1 MYPFVLDFAGIR
13 VTSYGLMLVLA
24 LLAGAAAFALQLR
37 RRGLSPAFAREV
49 IPWVAVGGVAG
60 AKLYYILL
68 HWQEFAAAPVAVLT
82 GRGGLVWYG
91 AMLGGIAGFYLLAR
105 LRKLPALT
113 LFDAAAPAL
122 VLGYA
127 IGRVGCFLV
136 GDDYGLPTA
145 SWVGIA
151 FPEGSPPS
159 TAGYLRSVGAEVPA
173 GIPDWQVLAVHP
185 TQLYEVGLALLIFLV
200 LWRLSSRWLQPG
212 QLFGLCLALYG
223 TQRFLIEFIRAKS
236 DRFVLGLTTSQVVS
250 LLLLCAAAYLW
261 QRGASARRASPAAGL
276 PVESRIRAAALEG
289 RE

>member
-1 MYPFVLDFAGIR
+1 MYPFVLEFAGIR

-24 LLAGAAAFALQLR
+24 LLAGVAAFALQLR
-37 RRGLSPAFAREV
+37 RRELSPAFAREV
-49 IPWVAVGGVAG
+49 IPWVAVGGIVG
-60 AKLYYILL
+60 AKLYYVLL
-68 HWQEFAAAPVAVLT
+68 HWQEFMADPIGALT

-105 LRKLPALT
+105 LRRLPTLT

-136 GDDYGLPTA
+136 GDDYGLPTT
-145 SWVGIA
+145 SPIGIA
-151 FPEGSPPS
+151 FPNGSPPS

-173 GIPDWQVLAVHP
+173 SIPDWQVLAVHP
-185 TQLYEVGLALLIFLV
+185 TQLYEVGLALLIFAV
-200 LWRLSSRWLQPG
+200 LWRLSSHRLQPG
-212 QLFGLCLALYG
+212 QLFGLSLALYG
-223 TQRFLIEFIRAKS
+223 VERFLIEFVRAKS

-261 QRGASARRASPAAGL
+261 RRGVSARRASRATVVPAEGM
-276 PVESRIRAAALEG
+276 IRAAALER